1 MRIAEIFYSIQGE
14 GELAGVPSVF
24 VRTAGCNLRCEWCD
38 TPHASWDPVFEE
50 LPLDAILHRA
60 AVLLPAENAP
70 KYLVFTGGEPLI
82 APEAIE
88 LTERFAG
95 DGWHVTVETSGNVY
109 QPVQCDLMSLSPKL
123 ANSTP
128 WQRDAGK
135 HAPAHERHR
144 LDLPILQRL
153 IDEYHHQL
161 KFVVRE
167 PADLEEIDSILSQL
181 RNVPV
186 QQVQLMPE
194 GTDAATLRRRAK
206 WVVEACKDRGFRYC
220 PRLQVELFGN
230 ARGK

>member
-1 MRIAEIFYSIQGE
+1 MVRHAARVVG
-14 GELAGVPSVF
+14 AG
-24 VRTAGCNLRCEWCD
+24 LRGAAARRHPD
-38 TPHASWDPVFEE
+38 SGNRASPDRERPQA
-50 LPLDAILHRA
+50 PRLH
-60 AVLLPAENAP
+60 
-70 KYLVFTGGEPLI
+70 GGEPLI
-82 APEAIE
+82 APEAVE
-88 LTERFAG
+88 LTQRFAD

-109 QPVQCDLMSLSPKL
+109 QPVQCDLLSLSPKL

-135 HAPAHERHR
+135 HAPAHEQHR

-181 RNVPV
+181 RNVPL

-194 GTDAATLRRRAK
+194 GTDAATLSRRAE